1 MKRIVIFI
9 FGLITYYRLNHLN
22 KLRIEGVEHLR
33 DLPVKNVLFVSNHQ
47 TYFMDVASFIFIFG
61 QVTTPTLITNS
72 GGTFSNSSVIMDFSI
87 RELAVQ
93 TLQNNEILTQGFHQ
107 GDLKVTTAIFNLGI
121 KTKIYPNP
129 TTKFIIIELEKNV
142 NADILVY
149 DINGKIVIED
159 KLNDENQKQL
169 DFSFLKQ
176 GNYLLHIN
184 VADKQSVYQINKTK

>member
-1 MKRIVIFI
+1 MRSI
-9 FGLITYYRLNHLN
+9 
-22 KLRIEGVEHLR
+22 
-33 DLPVKNVLFVSNHQ
+33 LFL
-47 TYFMDVASFIFIFG
+47 FLCFPLFIFG
-61 QVTTPTLITNS
+61 QVTTPTVITNS

-87 RELAVQ
+87 GELAVQ

-129 TTKFIIIELEKNV
+129 TTNFIIVELEKNV
-142 NADILVY
+142 NADIKVY

-176 GNYLLHIN
+176 GNYLLNIN
-184 VADKQSVYQINKTK
+184 IADKQSVYQINKSK

>member
-1 MKRIVIFI
+1 MRHI
-9 FGLITYYRLNHLN
+9 LL
-22 KLRIEGVEHLR
+22 
-33 DLPVKNVLFVSNHQ
+33 VLLYSP
-47 TYFMDVASFIFIFG
+47 IFIFG

-87 RELAVQ
+87 GELAVQ

-184 VADKQSVYQINKTK
+184 IADKQSVYQINKSK

>member
-1 MKRIVIFI
+1 MRSI
-9 FGLITYYRLNHLN
+9 
-22 KLRIEGVEHLR
+22 
-33 DLPVKNVLFVSNHQ
+33 LFL
-47 TYFMDVASFIFIFG
+47 FLCFPIFIFG
-61 QVTTPTLITNS
+61 QVTTPTVITNS
-72 GGTFSNSSVIMDFSI
+72 GGTFSNSSIIMDFSI
-87 RELAVQ
+87 GELAVQ

-107 GDLKVTTAIFNLGI
+107 GDLEVTTAIFNLGI

-129 TTKFIIIELEKNV
+129 TTNFIIVELEKNV

-176 GNYLLHIN
+176 GNYLLNIN
-184 VADKQSVYQINKTK
+184 IADKQSVYQINKSK